1 MSYANFI
8 PGVWAEGIER
18 ELERL
23 CVFAEDC
30 NRRYEGSVKKRG
42 ENVAI
47 LGVGKP
53 TIKSLAKKS
62 RNNAIDEAE
71 TVEDTSVTLEIDQ
84 IRYFN
89 YEVGDID
96 QAQGVDGI
104 MDALSKETS
113 EGLASA
119 EDEHIA
125 SFAADS
131 NVKRLYGNTPLKVVS
146 GDAASASEVNVLHA
160 IDAALEQ
167 LYEND
172 VSGNTK
178 IVITVSPRF
187 YTLLKRA
194 YVDIDTNNSEMLK
207 NGRVG
212 MYGDVVVKRSNNV
225 YKSDN
230 GAVDHIMIRTQR
242 AVAHVRAM
250 VHTEAYRPEKKFSD
264 AVKGFTLF
272 GTKVVRPKEIID
284 INVKYA

>member
-8 PGVWAEGIER
+8 PGVWAEGITR

-30 NRRYEGSVKKRG
+30 NRSYEGNVKKRG
-42 ENVAI
+42 ESVTI

-53 TIKSLAKKS
+53 TIKTLAKKA
-62 RNNAIDEAE
+62 RNGAIDDAE

-96 QAQGVDGI
+96 KAQAVGGL
-104 MDALSKETS
+104 MDALAKETS

-125 SFAADS
+125 SFADDA
-131 NVKRLYGNTPLKVVS
+131 NVKKLYGSSPKKIVS
-146 GDAASASEVNVLHA
+146 GDAGDGEVNVLHA
-160 IDAALEQ
+160 IDEAIQ
-167 LYEND
+167 KLYEND

-187 YTLLKRA
+187 YTIFKRA
-194 YVDIDTNNSEMLK
+194 YVGLDTDNSEMLK
-207 NGRVG
+207 NGKVG

-225 YKSDN
+225 HKSAD
-230 GAVDHIMIRTQR
+230 GTVDHIMIRTQR
-242 AVAHVRAM
+242 AIAHVRAM

>member
-30 NRRYEGSVKKRG
+30 NRKYEGSVKKRG
-42 ENVAI
+42 ESVTI

-62 RNNAIDEAE
+62 RNNAIDDAE

-96 QAQGVDGI
+96 QAQSVGGI
-104 MDALSKETS
+104 MDALAAETS
-113 EGLASA
+113 EALASA
-119 EDEHIA
+119 EDAHIA
-125 SFAADS
+125 SFAVDS
-131 NVKRLYGNTPLKVVS
+131 SVKALNQGAPALVT
-146 GDAASASEVNVLHA
+146 EENVLRM
-160 IDAALEQ
+160 IDEAVQ
-167 LYEND
+167 KLYEND
-172 VSGNTK
+172 VSGSTK
-178 IVITVSPRF
+178 IIITVSPRF

-194 YVDIDTNNSEMLK
+194 YANLDTNNSEILK
-207 NGRVG
+207 HGKVG

-225 YKSDN
+225 HKTGD
-230 GAVDHIMIRTQR
+230 GAYDHIMIRTQR
-242 AVAHVRAM
+242 AIAHVRAM
-250 VHTEAYRPEKKFSD
+250 VHTEAYRPEKKFAD

-284 INVKYA
+284 INVRYA